1 MEHFEKPLSKIWWL
15 WVPLAVMA
23 LQIPMEI
30 FLSHDVLMLLHSE
43 QGPHEFVEFLILVA
57 AFFIAVMTL
66 LRMDRKQKW
75 LAAWTALAAI
85 CCFYV
90 AGEEVSWGQKFVQ
103 WSTPEFWAH
112 LNDQGETNLHNTSS
126 WFDQKPRILLLIGV
140 IGGGILI
147 PLARRFKLSLLPKKF
162 EIVYPPNILWVIA
175 FITFAVEATDKLS
188 ETIGASVFARGS
200 EVVELYLF
208 YFVLL
213 YLVVLRRRILQNQR

>member
-1 MEHFEKPLSKIWWL
+1 MEHSEKPLSKIWWL

-57 AFFIAVMTL
+57 AFFVAVMTL
-66 LRMDRKQKW
+66 LRMDRKQKS

-147 PLARRFKLSLLPKKF
+147 PLARRFKPSLLPKKF
-162 EIVYPPNILWVIA
+162 EIIYPPDILWLTA
-175 FITFAVEATDKLS
+175 FITLTVEAGDKLS
-188 ETIGASVFARGS
+188 EALGVPVFARGS

-213 YLVVLRRRILQNQR
+213 YLVVLRRRILS

>member
-1 MEHFEKPLSKIWWL
+1 MEHSEKPLSKIWWL

-147 PLARRFKLSLLPKKF
+147 PLARRFKPSLLPKKF

-175 FITFAVEATDKLS
+175 FITFAVESTDKLS

>member
-1 MEHFEKPLSKIWWL
+1 MDNLSKTWWL
-15 WVPLAVMA
+15 YVPLAAMA

-43 QGPHEFVEFLILVA
+43 QGPHEFFEFLILIA
-57 AFFIAVMTL
+57 AFFVAVSTL
-66 LRMDRKQKW
+66 LRMDRKEKW
-75 LAAWTALAAI
+75 LAAWVALAAV

-103 WSTPEFWAH
+103 WSTPEFWTH
-112 LNDQGETNLHNTSS
+112 YNDQGETNLHNTSS

-140 IGGGILI
+140 IGGGLLL
-147 PLARRFKLSLLPKKF
+147 PLARRYKPALLPKKL
-162 EIVYPPNILWVIA
+162 EIIYPPEILWVTA
-175 FITFAVEATDKLS
+175 FITFTVEAGDKLS
-188 ETIGASVFARGS
+188 HALGAPVFARGS

-213 YLVVLRRRILQNQR
+213 YLVILRRRILNHQR

>member
-1 MEHFEKPLSKIWWL
+1 
-15 WVPLAVMA
+15 MA

-57 AFFIAVMTL
+57 AFFVAVTTL
-66 LRMDRKQKW
+66 RRMDRKENKW
-75 LAAWTALAAI
+75 LAAWVALAAV

-103 WSTPEFWAH
+103 WSTPDFWMH
-112 LNDQGETNLHNTSS
+112 FNDQGETNLHNTSS

-140 IGGGILI
+140 IGGGLLI
-147 PLARRFKLSLLPKKF
+147 PLARRFKPELLPKKF
-162 EIVYPPNILWVIA
+162 EIIYPPGVLWVTA
-175 FITFAVEATDKLS
+175 LITFAVEIVDKLT
-188 ETIGASVFARGS
+188 EALHMPVFARGS

-213 YLVVLRRRILQNQR
+213 YLIVLRRRILS

>member
-1 MEHFEKPLSKIWWL
+1 MNYLSKIWWL
-15 WVPLAVMA
+15 YVPLAVMA

-30 FLSHDVLMLLHSE
+30 LLPKDVLTLLHSE

-57 AFFIAVMTL
+57 AFFIAVATL
-66 LRMDRKQKW
+66 RRIDWTNQKW
-75 LAAWTALAAI
+75 LGVWVSIAAV

-112 LNDQGETNLHNTSS
+112 FNDQNETNLHNTSS
-126 WFDQKPRILLLIGV
+126 WFDQKPRIILLIGV
-140 IGGGILI
+140 IGGGLLL
-147 PLARRFKLSLLPKKF
+147 PLLRRYKAAWLPKKF
-162 EIVYPPNILWVIA
+162 EIIYPPDILWVTA
-175 FITFAVEATDKLS
+175 FITLTVEAGDKLS
-188 ETIGASVFARGS
+188 EALGVPVFARGS

-213 YLVVLRRRILQNQR
+213 YLIVLRRRILQHKR